1 MTQDY
6 DKKTRYALT
15 AIIVMGVLI
24 VVGFVVVGVE
34 IARRASDAAAE
45 FTANAITGHEAADET
60 ITVMAAEPF
69 LAELP
74 SGTRI
79 RSIAPVNGLLAIH
92 TDNAQGYDR
101 IYIIRPETGEIIGNI
116 GVAPQGAD

>member
-1 MTQDY
+1 M
-6 DKKTRYALT
+6 RL
-15 AIIVMGVLI
+15 VCFGP
-24 VVGFVVVGVE
+24 FSP
-34 IARRASDAAAE
+34 ARRASDAAAE

-101 IYIIRPETGEIIGNI
+101 IYIIRPETGEIVGNI
-116 GVAPQGAD
+116 GVAPDGAD